1 MMCVYNSFEDKFEG
15 DIWSTLSKEL
25 SSTLSECVVALAS
38 FNGDYIPIRSIAC
51 YCFIFFI
58 GLIINDH
65 IMICV
70 EGSRHF
76 ACTGVFIDCYPGRI
90 LTSASLVRSTDD
102 KSKIYDNLRVSTGI
116 FYPLFSLYYVCPFI
130 MMVNSNLV
138 TAD

>member
-1 MMCVYNSFEDKFEG
+1 
-15 DIWSTLSKEL
+15 
-25 SSTLSECVVALAS
+25 
-38 FNGDYIPIRSIAC
+38 
-51 YCFIFFI
+51 
-58 GLIINDH
+58 
-65 IMICV
+65 MICV